1 MFNRGDYFQ
10 DFCPYQTRGEML
22 FVFCFLFLISYL
34 CPLSYQML
42 HYTLGPGER
51 RLYGS
56 RLDFPFLFFLLF
68 RFLSYGFKIDIL
80 HSNYRCIPMS
90 MLITCFSYLI
100 RNAMQTL
107 NNYAKNK

>member
-22 FVFCFLFLISYL
+22 FVFCFFFSFLIFAP
-34 CPLSYQML
+34 CPIRCFTIPLDRGNGVFM
-42 HYTLGPGER
+42 GR
-51 RLYGS
+51 GS
-56 RLDFPFLFFLLF
+56 ISLFYSFLLF